1 MDYKD
6 YYRIL
11 AVDRQASADDIKKAY
26 RKLARK
32 YHPDVSKEADAS
44 ERMAEVNEANA
55 VLSDPE
61 KRAAYDALADAP
73 RRSGPGAGG
82 FQPPPGWEGQDFHFR
97 SSDGA
102 MPEGDADF
110 SEFFSQMF
118 GQGARARHAGGGG
131 QHRPPPDLRGQDQH
145 ASIELD
151 LLDSYQGA
159 QRSLHLRTTVLDED
173 GHPVARDKEL
183 QVSIPKGVREGQMI
197 RLAGQGGPGLGN
209 GPAGDLLLEVHL
221 RHDARWWAEGKDVY
235 QPVSLAPW
243 EAALGGPVRVAT
255 IAGEFEVS
263 VPAGSRAGRKLR
275 IKGKG
280 LPAAT
285 PGDLYLVLG
294 IALPEPQTD
303 AQRQAYAAL
312 AQAFPSFDARQHAA
326 GQGATR

>member
-11 AVDRQASADDIKKAY
+11 GLDRGASTDEIKKAY

-44 ERMAEVNEANA
+44 QRMAEVNEANA

-61 KRAAYDALADAP
+61 KRAAYDALADGP
-73 RRSGPGAGG
+73 RRGTTGTGG
-82 FQPPPGWEGQDFHFR
+82 FQPPPGWENQDFHFR
-97 SSDGA
+97 GGRGA
-102 MPEGDADF
+102 APEGDADF
-110 SEFFSQMF
+110 SDFFSQMF
-118 GQGARARHAGGGG
+118 GHAARARQADTGG
-131 QHRPPPDLRGQDQH
+131 QGRQPPDMRGQDQH

-151 LLDSYQGA
+151 LMDSYRGA
-159 QRSLHLRTTVLDED
+159 QRSLHLRTTAIDDD
-173 GHPVARDKEL
+173 GQVVARDKEL

-197 RLAGQGGPGLGN
+197 RLAGQGGAGLGK

-221 RHDARWWAEGKDVY
+221 RHDPRWWAEGKDVY
-235 QPVSLAPW
+235 QNVALAPW
-243 EAALGGPVRVAT
+243 EAALGGAVRMST

-263 VPAGSRAGRKLR
+263 VPAGSRPGRKLR

-294 IALPEPQTD
+294 IALPEAQTD
-303 AQRQAYAAL
+303 AQRQAYASL
-312 AQAFPSFDARQHAA
+312 AQAFPSFDARRQGT
-326 GQGATR
+326 GQGASR

>member
-11 AVDRQASADDIKKAY
+11 GVDKTASADEVKKAY

-32 YHPDVSKEADAS
+32 YHPDISKEDNAS

-73 RRSGPGAGG
+73 RHAGAGTGG
-82 FQPPPGWEGQDFHFR
+82 FRPPPGWEEQDFHFR
-97 SSDGA
+97 SGNGA
-102 MPEGDADF
+102 TPEGDADF

-118 GQGARARHAGGGG
+118 GHAARARHAGAGSQGR
-131 QHRPPPDLRGQDQH
+131 QAPDMRGQDQH

-151 LLDSYQGA
+151 LLDSYSGA
-159 QRSLHLRTTVLDED
+159 QRSLHLRTTVLDDD
-173 GHPVARDKEL
+173 GQPVARDKEL
-183 QVSIPKGVREGQMI
+183 QVTIPKGVREGQMI
-197 RLAGQGGPGLGN
+197 RLAGPGGPGLGK

-221 RHDARWWAEGKDVY
+221 RHDPRWWAEGKDVY
-235 QPVSLAPW
+235 QPVALAPW
-243 EAALGGPVRVAT
+243 EAALGGAVQVKT
-255 IAGEFEVS
+255 IAGEFEVT
-263 VPAGSRAGRKLR
+263 VPAGSRPGRKLR

-280 LPAAT
+280 LPAAA

-303 AQRQAYAAL
+303 AQRQAYEAL
-312 AQAFPSFDARQHAA
+312 ARAFPSFDARQHGA
-326 GQGATR
+326 GQGASR